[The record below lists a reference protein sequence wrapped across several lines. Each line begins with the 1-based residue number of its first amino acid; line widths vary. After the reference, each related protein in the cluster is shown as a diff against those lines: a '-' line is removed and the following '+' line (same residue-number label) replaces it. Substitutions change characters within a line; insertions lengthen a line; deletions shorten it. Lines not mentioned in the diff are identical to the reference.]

1 MKTHKFVCD
10 DRYEAEKLASLVS
23 VQKDGT
29 VWLSGVAAVVGKEIV
44 VQLKDRSSH
53 SVILRE
59 NADAERLS
67 DLLSQVLTGRRV
79 IRSSGAAGAVAEI
92 VVD

>member
-1 MKTHKFVCD
+1 MKTHKFECD

-53 SVILRE
+53 SVILRD
-59 NADAERLS
+59 NVAAERLG
-67 DLLSQVLTGRRV
+67 DLLSQVLIGRWA
-79 IRSSGAAGAVAEI
+79 IRSSGTSGSVAEI